1 MIHQS
6 LALSQAEIG
15 ALASL
20 PVLLFSFAAV
30 PGSILIARFGAF
42 RVLVGG
48 ILLTGLGSALRG
60 AAPDAAMLFAATFVM
75 GIGIAIM
82 QPSLPPVVR
91 EWVPRKIALGT
102 AVYSNGLLMGEAL
115 AASLTIPV
123 VLPLAGGDWR
133 LALVRGPCPSSS
145 SLSRA
150 CSTSAAG
157 PRSPCTRR
165 RAYGGPTGSRR
176 SRGASGSSPAG
187 ARASTSPPTRS
198 SGRAAS
204 RGKARAAES
213 ALSANNWLQI
223 PASLLLLFFPGRL
236 MMRRWPF
243 MAMGVTFTLATI
255 GLVLAPDASIVAYS
269 GVIGFCS
276 AFVLT
281 STLPPLP
288 PSPLRTSSHPHS

>member
-1 MIHQS
+1 MRPFILLWLFGLCLRTTVLAVPPVIPMIHQS

-133 LALVRGPCPSSS
+133 LALVAWSVPIFLVALAGMLHQRGRPAEPMHEKARMVAR
-145 SLSRA
+145 LEVAGHVAPRA
-150 CSTSAAG
+150 HL
-157 PRSPCTRR
+157 RR
-165 RAYGGPTGSRR
+165 VLEHLLHHQRV
-176 SRGASGSSPAG
+176 
-187 ARASTSPPTRS
+187 PP
-198 SGRAAS
+198 GRAAS

-213 ALSANNWLQI
+213 RALREQLAADSRVA
-223 PASLLLLFFPGRL
+223 AAALLSREAHDAALAVHGDGRDL
-236 MMRRWPF
+236 HAGHDRPR
-243 MAMGVTFTLATI
+243 ARA
-255 GLVLAPDASIVAYS
+255 
-269 GVIGFCS
+269 
-276 AFVLT
+276 
-281 STLPPLP
+281 
-288 PSPLRTSSHPHS
+288 

>member
-1 MIHQS
+1 MRPFILLWLFGLCLRTTVLAVPPVIPMIHQS

-15 ALASL
+15 VLASL

-133 LALVRGPCPSSS
+133 LALV
-145 SLSRA
+145 A

-198 SGRAAS
+198 SRTCCI
-204 RGKARAAES
+204 ARE
-213 ALSANNWLQI
+213 
-223 PASLLLLFFPGRL
+223 G
-236 MMRRWPF
+236 
-243 MAMGVTFTLATI
+243 
-255 GLVLAPDASIVAYS
+255 
-269 GVIGFCS
+269 
-276 AFVLT
+276 
-281 STLPPLP
+281 
-288 PSPLRTSSHPHS
+288 PSC